1 MYGDRE
7 KDTLAKLC
15 DLSSNSLNFV
25 MNDLWTIRIWKRI
38 VNGVRNNATYGG
50 MFTQTTR

>member
-7 KDTLAKLC
+7 KDTLDKLC

-25 MNDLWTIRIWKRI
+25 MNNLWATDIWKRAI
-38 VNGVRNNATYGG
+38 DTYC
-50 MFTQTTR
+50 